1 MKTTV
6 NGKEIKLYGDKEL
19 SEIFTQKVNEYLAKG
34 FLVWYSH
41 CSGSQ
46 GEEMKV
52 DLSNDN
58 GNTVYRIWMEKR
70 YSCSIPSGRISIFI
84 KKYNDAKNKRTLWM
98 NQGETVFEKSFIDI
112 DKHCDKDVYCD
123 TEHQTY
129 FENKKRERFESRI
142 VFSDARNINISK
154 KVLLKCVKAQ
164 KGYKTVK
171 EKDIVSIVRY
181 VNQSRYLVTFTE
193 ESKKPSVFLCLK

>member
-1 MKTTV
+1 MKTII

-41 CSGSQ
+41 CSGCQ

-70 YSCSIPSGRISIFI
+70 YTCSILGCNISIFI
-84 KKYNDAKNKRTLWM
+84 KKYTNAKNKRTLWK
-98 NQGETVFEKSFIDI
+98 NDGETVFEKSFVGVGERCG
-112 DKHCDKDVYCD
+112 KNVYCD
-123 TEHQTY
+123 TENCAD
-129 FENKKRERFESRI
+129 FENKKRERFESKRI
-142 VFSDARNINISK
+142 SNARNINVSK

-171 EKDIVSIVRY
+171 EKDIASIIRY
-181 VNQSRYLVTFTE
+181 MNQSRYFVTFTE
-193 ESKKPSVFLCLK
+193 ESKKSKLLLCLK